1 MTEHNM
7 ATDPKPRLF
16 DYDREPLG
24 LLPESMKTTIEV
36 NDQRAIAT
44 LHAPRR
50 HLGVDQPE
58 PVQIPEPV
66 KWLVEIAYRLLR

>member
-1 MTEHNM
+1 MKTGQ
-7 ATDPKPRLF
+7 KPRLF

-44 LHAPRR
+44 LHALRR
-50 HLGVDQPE
+50 RAAATKEKSGQGPGRMARLLG
-58 PVQIPEPV
+58 
-66 KWLVEIAYRLLR
+66 AFGRLLR

>member
-1 MTEHNM
+1 MTTEPM
-7 ATDPKPRLF
+7 PQQF

-44 LHAPRR
+44 LHSPRR
-50 HLGVDQPE
+50 RPLGANDNRGRVPGR
-58 PVQIPEPV
+58 
-66 KWLVEIAYRLLR
+66 LMRLLGALGRLLR

>member
-1 MTEHNM
+1 MT
-7 ATDPKPRLF
+7 TDRKPRLF

-44 LHAPRR
+44 LHTPRR
-50 HLGVDQPE
+50 RAVATQQTRGQSPG
-58 PVQIPEPV
+58 
-66 KWLVEIAYRLLR
+66 WLARLVGAFGRLLR

>member
-1 MTEHNM
+1 M
-7 ATDPKPRLF
+7 ATDHKPRLF

-36 NDQRAIAT
+36 NDQRTIAT

-50 HLGVDQPE
+50 HQRAEPPE
-58 PVQIPEPV
+58 PVQIPVPM

>member
-1 MTEHNM
+1 MT
-7 ATDPKPRLF
+7 TDPKPRLF

-44 LHAPRR
+44 LHAPRWR
-50 HLGVDQPE
+50 RKDQ
-58 PVQIPEPV
+58 
-66 KWLVEIAYRLLR
+66 AALLRISTTSPDDAGLEQ

>member
-1 MTEHNM
+1 M
-7 ATDPKPRLF
+7 ATDQKPRLF

-50 HLGVDQPE
+50 RAGTTMETSGQGPGRMARLLG
-58 PVQIPEPV
+58 
-66 KWLVEIAYRLLR
+66 AFGRLLR